1 MDQNLVVIATY
12 NYSRALLLRG
22 RLESE
27 GIESY
32 LTNIDL
38 VQLETSSGVKVLI
51 KEEDVAAATRII
63 KSISKEYGENDV
75 LEKPS
80 LYKIHRILVPID
92 FSEHSLIA
100 CEYAAALASRVNAEI
115 KLLHSYY
122 DPPSVASAF
131 PDAFSY
137 ELGMGGLQKDLENIA
152 KTDIKVFKEKIIE
165 RVRLKGILD
174 LKISTLLVQGNIEDE
189 ILEVARNYKPHLIV
203 IANRGKD
210 KESDKP
216 VGHVTADIIDHAEFP
231 VFAIPEQG
239 SFKQFENNN
248 LLYMTD
254 FDDPDFSA
262 FRKLMS
268 IISPYNMKVHCI
280 HVGEQSKSTFDS
292 VQMEELQDKISVQ
305 YPDFPVECHL
315 INDSDMVKGVNG
327 FVAEYKIDIIALSNR
342 KHSFIYRLFNDSNAK
357 KMLYNIAVP
366 MLVFRVKEE

>member
-63 KSISKEYGENDV
+63 KSISIEYGESEA
-75 LEKPS
+75 LTKPS
-80 LYKIHRILVPID
+80 LYKIHRILVPVD

-100 CEYAAALASRVNAEI
+100 CDYAAALASRVNAEI
-115 KLLHSYY
+115 KIVHGYY
-122 DPPSVASAF
+122 DPPSVAAAF

-152 KTDIKVFKEKIIE
+152 KAEIKVFKEKVLF
-165 RVRLKGILD
+165 RARNKGILD
-174 LKISTLLVQGNIEDE
+174 LKISTVLVQGTIEDE
-189 ILEVARNYKPHLIV
+189 VQAVARKYKPHMIV
-203 IANRGKD
+203 IANKGKD
-210 KESDKP
+210 RTIDKP
-216 VGHVTADIIDHAEFP
+216 VGHVTADLIDHSNFP
-231 VFAIPEQG
+231 VFAIPEQAA
-239 SFKQFENNN
+239 FKQFENNN
-248 LLYMTD
+248 LLYLTD

-268 IISPYNMKVHCI
+268 IVSPYNMKVFCI
-280 HVGEQSKSTFDS
+280 HVGDQSKNTFDN
-292 VQMEELQDKISVQ
+292 VQMEELQDKISLQ
-305 YPDFPVECHL
+305 YPDFPVQCHM
-315 INDSDMVKGVNG
+315 ITDSDLVTGVNG
-327 FVAEYKIDIIALSNR
+327 FIQANQIDIIAMSNR
-342 KHSFIYRLFNDSNAK
+342 KHSFIYRLFNESNAR
-357 KMLYNIAVP
+357 KMLYNSPVP
-366 MLVFRVKEE
+366 MLVFQIKD